1 MQIKFVGLED
11 FTVTCLFNLCLDT
24 VATVFGKVLVLICTS
39 ILACV
44 WGVGLV
50 EDRSDALEALL
61 HEVEP
66 TL

>member
-1 MQIKFVGLED
+1 M
-11 FTVTCLFNLCLDT
+11 TCLFNLCLDT

-50 EDRSDALEALL
+50 EDRSDALETLL